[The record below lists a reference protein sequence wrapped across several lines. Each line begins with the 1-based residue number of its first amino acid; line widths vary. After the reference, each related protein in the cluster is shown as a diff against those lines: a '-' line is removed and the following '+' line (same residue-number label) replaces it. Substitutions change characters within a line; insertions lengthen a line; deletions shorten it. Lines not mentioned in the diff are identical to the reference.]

1 MSTISTIPAPQ
12 AFRSEPV
19 RDLATARGY
28 YVAVRTTVGEYLASL
43 GLFDQ
48 ASHRT
53 TWDISVVHADF
64 QRALID
70 IKKNGVKKTMLRD
83 VMRGGTLPPV
93 CLAVNG
99 DDRDLRP
106 VIVDGLQRTHVEL
119 TATKALIAHEA
130 GEELEPFVAQVF
142 QGISEL
148 RQCPLNVNDHLLRP
162 FEYHLWYDLDP
173 DELVRLFILLN
184 AGQQKVSA
192 RHLLEVMGT
201 QLSAMFRS
209 WGLPMMTER
218 QRREQVGKR
227 GTDRPIEGVNVFRYE
242 YLINALVA
250 YVDRNPHMK
259 TTTLLQDL
267 SQGGSLDER
276 ITDIDAECRA
286 DIVWVFR
293 DLNQAI
299 AAKYEGHPQ
308 WEHAVMS
315 SDTFTYPL
323 LAALGAARDFPAGRP
338 AIEDR
343 KEKLLQLL
351 NGPSDDP
358 LALVGEGPERLG
370 TILAGISSNIG
381 RRRRVITFGAFR
393 RYFRHGPEQ
402 LDYPLDWDLAQN
414 D

>member
-1 MSTISTIPAPQ
+1 MSTISTTRAPA
-12 AFRSEPV
+12 AHESEPV

-28 YVAVRTTVGEYLASL
+28 YITVRTTVGEYLASL

-48 ASHRT
+48 ASRRT
-53 TWDISVVHADF
+53 NWDISIVHADF

-93 CLAVNG
+93 CLAAVEG
-99 DDRDLRP
+99 DESLRP

-119 TATKALIAHEA
+119 TATKALIAIEA
-130 GEELEPFVAQVF
+130 GDELEPFVAQVLE
-142 QGISEL
+142 GIH
-148 RQCPLNVNDHLLRP
+148 PLNVSEHLLRP
-162 FEYHLWYDLDP
+162 FEYHLWHDLDP

-192 RHLLEVMGT
+192 RHLLEVMGA
-201 QLSAMFRS
+201 QLSAMFQS

-218 QRREQVGKR
+218 QRREQVGRR
-227 GTDRPIEGVNVFRYE
+227 GADRPIEGVNVFRYE
-242 YLINALVA
+242 YLINALIA

-259 TTTLLQDL
+259 TTTLLQNL
-267 SQGGSLDER
+267 SQGGSLDDR
-276 ITDIDAECRA
+276 ITDIDTECRA

-293 DLNQAI
+293 DLNQAM
-299 AAKYEGHPQ
+299 ASKYEGHPQ

-343 KEKLLQLL
+343 KAKLLQLL
-351 NGPSDDP
+351 GGPSDDP
-358 LALVGEGPERLG
+358 LALMGEGPDRLG

-393 RYFRHGPEQ
+393 RYFRHGPERP
-402 LDYPLDWDLAQN
+402 DYPLDWDIAQH